1 MDSILEAT
9 DSFQFDSVKLSKP
22 KSTTGGNWLI
32 KFGINN
38 NPFYLQ
44 TPKCNTRNGILKAG
58 KRYYTD
64 LVFSNDNDE
73 FIRWMENLENMCHE
87 HLHENR
93 ATWFDSKLM
102 LDRHDIENYFTSPMK
117 IYKTGKYYI
126 LRVNVE
132 TNLGVPALTIYDETN
147 NKVEID
153 TIDDKQ
159 DVISIL
165 EFKGIKCSSTS
176 FQIDIEMKQ
185 MVTIKPVKIFSNCV
199 IRLPPQSGN
208 SSMYEEEEQN
218 NLEKPILSHI
228 NNNNAENTDIIIPT
242 LDIQSS
248 NPEFDNV
255 ENTDI
260 IIPTLEN
267 SNEIGV
273 GSLDK
278 DINDT
283 QTLEIAVVSSD
294 PNINDIETE
303 TTILEKRGVN
313 TDNLDESTNNTDE
326 NTDNLDE
333 STNNTDEN
341 TDLIVDTNE
350 LQEFKIDLDD
360 LTEDVNIIIKK
371 DKDIYYEMY
380 REACRKAKIARDLA
394 LSSYLEA
401 KRIKNQYMLDDLT
414 ESDDSENEDMEDFD

>member
-9 DSFQFDSVKLSKP
+9 DNFQFSSVKLSKP

-44 TPKCNTRNGILKAG
+44 TPKCNTRNGFLKAG

-93 ATWFDSKLM
+93 ATWFDSNLM
-102 LDRHDIENYFTSPMK
+102 LERHDIENYFTSPMK

-132 TNLGVPALTIYDETN
+132 TNLGVPALTIYNENN
-147 NKVEID
+147 NKVDID
-153 TIDDKQ
+153 TITDKQ

-199 IRLPPQSGN
+199 IRLPSQSGN
-208 SSMYEEEEQN
+208 SMYEEEDEKEEEEQEQDKQEEEEQN
-218 NLEKPILSHI
+218 NLEKTLLT
-228 NNNNAENTDIIIPT
+228 NVNAENSDI
-242 LDIQSS
+242 D
-248 NPEFDNV
+248 
-255 ENTDI
+255 
-260 IIPTLEN
+260 IPTLEK
-267 SNEIGV
+267 SNEIDV

-278 DINDT
+278 DNNDT
-283 QTLEIAVVSSD
+283 QTLEIPMISTV
-294 PNINDIETE
+294 PEINDIGTE
-303 TTILEKRGVN
+303 ETILEKNDVIQ
-313 TDNLDESTNNTDE
+313 DNRDESTNNINEE
-326 NTDNLDE
+326 N
-333 STNNTDEN
+333 
-341 TDLIVDTNE
+341 DLHVDTNE

-360 LTEDVNIIIKK
+360 LTEDVNINIKK

-414 ESDDSENEDMEDFD
+414 ESDDSENEEMDEVE

>member
-1 MDSILEAT
+1 MDSILEAS
-9 DSFQFDSVKLSKP
+9 DNFQFSSVKLSKP

-38 NPFYLQ
+38 NPLYLQ
-44 TPKCNTRNGILKAG
+44 TPKCNTRNGFLKAG

-93 ATWFDSKLM
+93 AIWFDSNLM
-102 LDRHDIENYFTSPMK
+102 LERHDIENYFTSPMK

-132 TNLGVPALTIYDETN
+132 TNLGVPALTIYNENN
-147 NKVEID
+147 NKVDID
-153 TIDDKQ
+153 TINDKQ

-199 IRLPPQSGN
+199 IRLPSQSGN
-208 SSMYEEEEQN
+208 SSMYEEEVEDKQEEEEQN
-218 NLEKPILSHI
+218 NLEK
-228 NNNNAENTDIIIPT
+228 
-242 LDIQSS
+242 
-248 NPEFDNV
+248 
-255 ENTDI
+255 
-260 IIPTLEN
+260 
-267 SNEIGV
+267 SNEIDV

-278 DINDT
+278 DNNDT
-283 QTLEIAVVSSD
+283 QNLEIPMISTA
-294 PNINDIETE
+294 PEINDIDTE
-303 TTILEKRGVN
+303 ETILEKNDVN
-313 TDNLDESTNNTDE
+313 PDNRDESTNKIDE
-326 NTDNLDE
+326 
-333 STNNTDEN
+333 EN
-341 TDLIVDTNE
+341 DLHVDTNKIDDSNE

-360 LTEDVNIIIKK
+360 LTEDVKINIKK

-414 ESDDSENEDMEDFD
+414 ESDDSENEEMYEVE

>member
-9 DSFQFDSVKLSKP
+9 DNFQFSSVKLSKP

-44 TPKCNTRNGILKAG
+44 TPKCNTRNGFLKAG

-93 ATWFDSKLM
+93 ATWFDSNLM
-102 LDRHDIENYFTSPMK
+102 LERHDIENYFTSPMK

-132 TNLGVPALTIYDETN
+132 TNLGVPALTIYNENN
-147 NKVEID
+147 NKVDID
-153 TIDDKQ
+153 TITDKQ

-199 IRLPPQSGN
+199 IRLPSQSGN
-208 SSMYEEEEQN
+208 SMYEEEDEKEEEEQEQDKQEEEEQN
-218 NLEKPILSHI
+218 NLEKTLLT
-228 NNNNAENTDIIIPT
+228 NVNAENSDI
-242 LDIQSS
+242 D
-248 NPEFDNV
+248 
-255 ENTDI
+255 
-260 IIPTLEN
+260 IPTLEK
-267 SNEIGV
+267 SNEIDV

-278 DINDT
+278 DNNDT
-283 QTLEIAVVSSD
+283 QTLEIPMISTI
-294 PNINDIETE
+294 PEINDIGTE
-303 TTILEKRGVN
+303 ETILEKNDVIQ
-313 TDNLDESTNNTDE
+313 DNRDESTNNINEE
-326 NTDNLDE
+326 N
-333 STNNTDEN
+333 
-341 TDLIVDTNE
+341 DLHVDTNE

-360 LTEDVNIIIKK
+360 LTEDVNINIKK

-414 ESDDSENEDMEDFD
+414 ESDDSDDSENEEMEEI

>member
-1 MDSILEAT
+1 MDSILEAS
-9 DSFQFDSVKLSKP
+9 DNFQFSSVKLSKP

-38 NPFYLQ
+38 NPLYLQ
-44 TPKCNTRNGILKAG
+44 TPKCNTRNGFLKAG

-93 ATWFDSKLM
+93 AIWFDSNLM
-102 LDRHDIENYFTSPMK
+102 LERHDIENYFTSPMK

-132 TNLGVPALTIYDETN
+132 TNLGVPALTIYNENN
-147 NKVEID
+147 NKVDID
-153 TIDDKQ
+153 TINDTQ

-176 FQIDIEMKQ
+176 FQIDIEIKQ
-185 MVTIKPVKIFSNCV
+185 MVTMKPVKIFSNCV
-199 IRLPPQSGN
+199 IRLPSQYGTSIN
-208 SSMYEEEEQN
+208 ENITENDNQN
-218 NLEKPILSHI
+218 DLDKPII
-228 NNNNAENTDIIIPT
+228 GINNAENTE
-242 LDIQSS
+242 LDIH
-248 NPEFDNV
+248 V
-255 ENTDI
+255 
-260 IIPTLEN
+260 PTLEDSVFNENMENSEIVISTLDN

-273 GSLDK
+273 GSLEK
-278 DINDT
+278 DINDIQKIET
-283 QTLEIAVVSSD
+283 GVTSTE
-294 PNINDIETE
+294 PEINDKP
-303 TTILEKRGVN
+303 ILENNEV
-313 TDNLDESTNNTDE
+313 TPDNLDEPANIIDDTMIE
-326 NTDNLDE
+326 P
-333 STNNTDEN
+333 
-341 TDLIVDTNE
+341 IDTNE
-350 LQEFKIDLDD
+350 LQEFNIDLDD
-360 LTEDVNIIIKK
+360 LTEDVNINIKK

-414 ESDDSENEDMEDFD
+414 DSDDSENEEMDEVE

>member
-9 DSFQFDSVKLSKP
+9 DNFQFSSVKLSKP

-44 TPKCNTRNGILKAG
+44 TPKCNTRNGFLKAG

-93 ATWFDSKLM
+93 ATWFDSNLM
-102 LDRHDIENYFTSPMK
+102 LERHDIENYFTSPMK

-132 TNLGVPALTIYDETN
+132 TNLGVPALTIYNENN
-147 NKVEID
+147 NKVDID
-153 TIDDKQ
+153 TITDKQ

-199 IRLPPQSGN
+199 IRLPSQSGN
-208 SSMYEEEEQN
+208 SMYEEEDEKEEEEQEQDKQEEEEQN
-218 NLEKPILSHI
+218 NLEKTLLT
-228 NNNNAENTDIIIPT
+228 NVNAENSDI
-242 LDIQSS
+242 D
-248 NPEFDNV
+248 
-255 ENTDI
+255 
-260 IIPTLEN
+260 IPTLEK
-267 SNEIGV
+267 SNEIDV

-278 DINDT
+278 DNNDT
-283 QTLEIAVVSSD
+283 QTLEIPMISTV
-294 PNINDIETE
+294 PEINDIGTE
-303 TTILEKRGVN
+303 ETILEKNDVIQ
-313 TDNLDESTNNTDE
+313 DNRDESTNNINEE
-326 NTDNLDE
+326 N
-333 STNNTDEN
+333 
-341 TDLIVDTNE
+341 DLHVDTNE

-360 LTEDVNIIIKK
+360 LTEDVNINIKK

-414 ESDDSENEDMEDFD
+414 ESDDSENEEMEEI

>member
-9 DSFQFDSVKLSKP
+9 DNFQFNSVKLSKP
-22 KSTTGGNWLI
+22 KSTAGGNWLI

-44 TPKCNTRNGILKAG
+44 TTKCNTRNGFLKAG

-64 LVFSNDNDE
+64 LVFSNDDDV
-73 FIRWMENLENMCHE
+73 FIRWMENLENMCND

-93 ATWFDSKLM
+93 AIWFDSKLM
-102 LDRHDIENYFTSPMK
+102 LERNDIENYFTSPMK

-132 TNLGVPALTIYDETN
+132 TNLGVPALTIYNENN
-147 NKVEID
+147 NKVDID
-153 TIDDKQ
+153 TITDKQ

-199 IRLPPQSGN
+199 IRLPSQSGN
-208 SSMYEEEEQN
+208 SMYEEEDEKEEEEQEQDKQEEEEQN
-218 NLEKPILSHI
+218 NLEKTLLT
-228 NNNNAENTDIIIPT
+228 NVNAENSDI
-242 LDIQSS
+242 D
-248 NPEFDNV
+248 
-255 ENTDI
+255 
-260 IIPTLEN
+260 IPTLEK
-267 SNEIGV
+267 SNEIDV

-278 DINDT
+278 DNNDT
-283 QTLEIAVVSSD
+283 QTLEIPMISTV
-294 PNINDIETE
+294 PEINDIGTE
-303 TTILEKRGVN
+303 ETILEKNDVIQ
-313 TDNLDESTNNTDE
+313 DNRDESTNNINEE
-326 NTDNLDE
+326 N
-333 STNNTDEN
+333 
-341 TDLIVDTNE
+341 DLHVDTNE

-360 LTEDVNIIIKK
+360 LTEDVNINIKK

-414 ESDDSENEDMEDFD
+414 ESDDSENEEMEEI

>member
-1 MDSILEAT
+1 MDSILEAS
-9 DSFQFDSVKLSKP
+9 DNFQFSSVKLSKP

-38 NPFYLQ
+38 NPLYLQ
-44 TPKCNTRNGILKAG
+44 TPKCNTRNGFLKAG

-93 ATWFDSKLM
+93 AIWFDSNLM
-102 LDRHDIENYFTSPMK
+102 LERHDIENYFTSPMK

-132 TNLGVPALTIYDETN
+132 TNLGVPALTIYNENN
-147 NKVEID
+147 NKVDID
-153 TIDDKQ
+153 TINDTQ

-176 FQIDIEMKQ
+176 FQIDIEIKQ
-185 MVTIKPVKIFSNCV
+185 MVTMKPVKIFSNCV
-199 IRLPPQSGN
+199 IRLPSQYGTSIN
-208 SSMYEEEEQN
+208 ENITENDNQN
-218 NLEKPILSHI
+218 DLDKPII
-228 NNNNAENTDIIIPT
+228 GINNAENTE
-242 LDIQSS
+242 LDIH
-248 NPEFDNV
+248 V
-255 ENTDI
+255 
-260 IIPTLEN
+260 PTLEDSDFNENNENMENSEIVISTLDN

-273 GSLDK
+273 GSLEK
-278 DINDT
+278 DINDIQKIET
-283 QTLEIAVVSSD
+283 DITSTE
-294 PNINDIETE
+294 PEINDKP
-303 TTILEKRGVN
+303 ILENNEV
-313 TDNLDESTNNTDE
+313 TPDNLNEPE
-326 NTDNLDE
+326 NKIDDTMIE
-333 STNNTDEN
+333 P
-341 TDLIVDTNE
+341 IDTNE
-350 LQEFKIDLDD
+350 LQEFNIDLDD
-360 LTEDVNIIIKK
+360 LTEDVNINIKK

-414 ESDDSENEDMEDFD
+414 ESDDSENEEMDEVE

>member
-9 DSFQFDSVKLSKP
+9 DNFQFGSVKLSKP

-38 NPFYLQ
+38 NPLYLQ
-44 TPKCNTRNGILKAG
+44 TPKCNTRNGFLKAG

-73 FIRWMENLENMCHE
+73 FIRWIENLENMCHE

-93 ATWFDSKLM
+93 ATWFDSNLM
-102 LDRHDIENYFTSPMK
+102 LERHDIENYFTSPMK

-132 TNLGVPALTIYDETN
+132 TNLGVPALTIYNENN
-147 NKVEID
+147 NKVDID
-153 TIDDKQ
+153 TITDKQ

-199 IRLPPQSGN
+199 IRLPSQSGN
-208 SSMYEEEEQN
+208 SSMYEEEDEDEPEPEEKEKEKEEEEEGEGEGEREEEEKQN
-218 NLEKPILSHI
+218 NLEKPMLS
-228 NNNNAENTDIIIPT
+228 NENAENTDI
-242 LDIQSS
+242 D
-248 NPEFDNV
+248 
-255 ENTDI
+255 
-260 IIPTLEN
+260 IPTLEK
-267 SNEIGV
+267 SNEIDV

-278 DINDT
+278 DNNDT
-283 QTLEIAVVSSD
+283 QNLEVPMISTISEIN
-294 PNINDIETE
+294 NIDTE
-303 TTILEKRGVN
+303 ETILEKNDVN
-313 TDNLDESTNNTDE
+313 PDNRDESTNNIDE
-326 NTDNLDE
+326 
-333 STNNTDEN
+333 EN
-341 TDLIVDTNE
+341 DLHVDTNE

-360 LTEDVNIIIKK
+360 LTEDVNINIKK

-414 ESDDSENEDMEDFD
+414 ESDDSENEEMDEIE

>member
-1 MDSILEAT
+1 MDSILEAS
-9 DSFQFDSVKLSKP
+9 DNFQFSSVKLSKP

-38 NPFYLQ
+38 NPLYLQ
-44 TPKCNTRNGILKAG
+44 TPKCNTRNGFLKAG

-93 ATWFDSKLM
+93 AIWFDSNLM
-102 LDRHDIENYFTSPMK
+102 LERHDIENYFTSPMK

-132 TNLGVPALTIYDETN
+132 TNLGVPALTIYNENN
-147 NKVEID
+147 NKVDID
-153 TIDDKQ
+153 TINDTQ

-176 FQIDIEMKQ
+176 FQIDIEIKQ
-185 MVTIKPVKIFSNCV
+185 MVTMKPVKIFSNCV
-199 IRLPPQSGN
+199 IRLPSQYGTSIN
-208 SSMYEEEEQN
+208 ENKTENDNQN
-218 NLEKPILSHI
+218 DLDKPII
-228 NNNNAENTDIIIPT
+228 GINNAENTE
-242 LDIQSS
+242 LDIH
-248 NPEFDNV
+248 V
-255 ENTDI
+255 
-260 IIPTLEN
+260 PTLEDSDFNENNENMENSEIVISTLDN

-278 DINDT
+278 DINDIQKIET
-283 QTLEIAVVSSD
+283 GVTSTE
-294 PNINDIETE
+294 PEINDKP
-303 TTILEKRGVN
+303 ILENNEV
-313 TDNLDESTNNTDE
+313 TPDNLDEPANIIDDTMIE
-326 NTDNLDE
+326 P
-333 STNNTDEN
+333 
-341 TDLIVDTNE
+341 IDTNE
-350 LQEFKIDLDD
+350 LQEFNIDLDD
-360 LTEDVNIIIKK
+360 LTDDVNINIKK

-401 KRIKNQYMLDDLT
+401 KRIKNQYMLVDLT
-414 ESDDSENEDMEDFD
+414 DSDDSENEEMDEVE

>member
-1 MDSILEAT
+1 MDSIIEAT
-9 DSFQFDSVKLSKP
+9 DDFQFNSVKLSKP
-22 KSTTGGNWLI
+22 KSTAGGNWLI

-87 HLHENR
+87 HLHANR
-93 ATWFDSKLM
+93 AIWFDSNLM
-102 LDRHDIENYFTSPMK
+102 LERHDIENYFTSPMK

-126 LRVNVE
+126 LRVIVE
-132 TNLGVPALTIYDETN
+132 TNLGVPALTIYDEAN
-147 NKVEID
+147 NKVDID
-153 TIDDKQ
+153 AITDKQ

-208 SSMYEEEEQN
+208 SSMYDDEEQN
-218 NLEKPILSHI
+218 NLDKPRLSY
-228 NNNNAENTDIIIPT
+228 NNDNAETDIDIPTLDKPCLNPENDNAENTDIDIP
-242 LDIQSS
+242 I
-248 NPEFDNV
+248 
-255 ENTDI
+255 
-260 IIPTLEN
+260 LEK
-267 SNEIGV
+267 SNEISV

-278 DINDT
+278 DNNDT
-283 QTLEIAVVSSD
+283 QPLEIVMVSSD
-294 PNINDIETE
+294 PEINDRETE
-303 TTILEKRGVN
+303 TIILEKQDVN
-313 TDNLDESTNNTDE
+313 TDNLDESTNNIDE
-326 NTDNLDE
+326 NN
-333 STNNTDEN
+333 
-341 TDLIVDTNE
+341 DLIVDTNE

>member
-9 DSFQFDSVKLSKP
+9 DNFQFDSVKLSKP

-44 TPKCNTRNGILKAG
+44 TPKCNTRNGFLKAG

-93 ATWFDSKLM
+93 ASWFDSNLM
-102 LDRHDIENYFTSPMK
+102 LERHDIENYFTSPMK

-132 TNLGVPALTIYDETN
+132 TNLGVPALTIYDEIN

-153 TIDDKQ
+153 TIDDTQ
-159 DVISIL
+159 DIVSIL

-185 MVTIKPVKIFSNCV
+185 MATIKPVKIFSNCV
-199 IRLPPQSGN
+199 IRLPSQSGK
-208 SSMYEEEEQN
+208 SSVYENTTESEEHN
-218 NLEKPILSHI
+218 NLDNPILSYI
-228 NNNNAENTDIIIPT
+228 NDNAENIDIST
-242 LDIQSS
+242 LDKPSLKQ
-248 NPEFDNV
+248 
-255 ENTDI
+255 ENIDAENIDAENIDAENIDI
-260 IIPTLEN
+260 VISTLDT
-267 SNEIGV
+267 STEIGV

-278 DINDT
+278 DSNDI
-283 QTLEIAVVSSD
+283 QNLETVVVSTD
-294 PNINDIETE
+294 PEINDIDTP
-303 TTILEKRGVN
+303 ILDKNEVN
-313 TDNLDESTNNTDE
+313 TDNTGEP
-326 NTDNLDE
+326 TDNPDDTL
-333 STNNTDEN
+333 
-341 TDLIVDTNE
+341 LKQVDTNE

-360 LTEDVNIIIKK
+360 LTEDININIKK
-371 DKDIYYEMY
+371 DNDIYYEMY

-414 ESDDSENEDMEDFD
+414 ESDDSENEEMEEVE